1 MTFSSFQSRL
11 GDLSEPPSFSAK
23 LLRRLWLGL
32 PIAACGLVATVLATV
47 VLVPLLLNLRS
58 EMLRAQRLQF
68 LQDQLKEVNTSLART
83 QAALKQADSQTNK
96 LRNLL
101 VGGGDRGT
109 VLATLENDAKATGVR
124 LSLFEQNG
132 LPLAPGATPAK
143 PGTPPA
149 PGAKPAPPAGA
160 PAAPA
165 PGAPAAPG
173 APGAAA
179 VPAAAE
185 GVEEKPLL
193 LSVQGTFPQILAFLQ
208 RLERLQVM
216 VKQQDLS
223 LGTDDKPAGGAPAPG
238 SVLVQ
243 GSPILVMKLALVVFD
258 APGDV
263 TDSTSAAKPAGKA
276 AAGPQGVRSS
286 GGGPPGPPPAGAPAA
301 AGSPPTPGSPAP
313 GSPTPG
319 NTAPIRPG
327 PGSPPVPPAP
337 PAFPPAGSSR

>member
-1 MTFSSFQSRL
+1 MTFSSFKSRL
-11 GDLSEPPSFSAK
+11 DDLNEPPAISEK

-32 PIAACGLVATVLATV
+32 PIAACGLLAAALASA

-68 LQDQLKEVNTSLART
+68 LQDDLNKVNTDLART
-83 QAALKQADSQTNK
+83 QAALKQADTQTSK
-96 LRNLL
+96 LSSLL

-109 VLATLENDAKATGVR
+109 VLATLDNEAKATGVR
-124 LSLFEQNG
+124 LALYEQNG

-143 PGTPPA
+143 PGTPA
-149 PGAKPAPPAGA
+149 PGAKPTPPAGA
-160 PAAPA
+160 PAAPPA

-173 APGAAA
+173 APGAPGAA
-179 VPAAAE
+179 GAAAAAE

-193 LSVQGTFPQILAFLQ
+193 LSVQGKFPEILAFLQ

-223 LGTDDKPAGGAPAPG
+223 LAMDDKSPAGKSAGGGPTQPEFVGTNAPD
-238 SVLVQ
+238 
-243 GSPILVMKLALVVFD
+243 LVMKLSLVVFAPTGDD
-258 APGDV
+258 A
-263 TDSTSAAKPAGKA
+263 AANPAGKA
-276 AAGPQGVRSS
+276 AAAGRGVRTPP
-286 GGGPPGPPPAGAPAA
+286 GGPPGPPPAGAPAA
-301 AGSPPTPGSPAP
+301 AGSPSAPA
-313 GSPTPG
+313 PG

-337 PAFPPAGSSR
+337 PAFPPAGSTR